1 MTINDLIA
9 HLISLGLSGD
19 KVAFARQASK
29 LARLYESS
37 GMIDLAKD
45 IRSSIQGKES
55 FKLQKAYSTHTNTL
69 ERTDSLPVDHET
81 KFDLADITQPC
92 EDFVAPYFDNKVFD
106 QIEEFILFNKK
117 AETLKMAGLSTTSSM
132 IFYGPPG
139 CGKTLAAQHI
149 SNKMNL
155 PLLTARC
162 DSLVSSY
169 LGSTSKNIRNLFDF
183 ANKQPCVLFLD
194 ELDALAKARDDQH
207 ELGELKRV
215 VVSLLQNIDKM
226 PDHTILIA
234 ASNHDSLLDSA
245 IWRRFEYRLSIGLPD
260 KNVRQKIFS
269 SYIGIKKVYEGFTD
283 DLAAISEGLSCA
295 FITQNCLRAVRHAL
309 IYGDNTVDARFLI
322 ENIFDTLE
330 PLSADPER
338 KIAQIVNKLRGID
351 NKSFTIR
358 KIAKIL
364 NLSNAKVS
372 RLTKH

>member
-1 MTINDLIA
+1 MTINDLTV

-55 FKLQKAYSTHTNTL
+55 FKLQKASYAHTNTL
-69 ERTDSLPVDHET
+69 ERTDSLPIDQET

-92 EDFVAPYFDNKVFD
+92 EDFVPPYFNNKVFD

-117 AETLKMAGLSTTSSM
+117 SEMLKKAGLGTSSSM
-132 IFYGPPG
+132 ILYGPPG

-183 ANKQPCVLFLD
+183 ASKQPCILFLD

-226 PDHTILIA
+226 PDHTILVA

-260 KNVRQKIFS
+260 EAVRKKLFH
-269 SYIGIKKVYEGFTD
+269 SYEGIRKVYEGFAD
-283 DLAAISEGLSCA
+283 DLATISEGLSCA
-295 FITQNCLRAVRHAL
+295 FITQNCLRAARHAL
-309 IYGDNTVDARFLI
+309 IYGDNTVDSRFLI
-322 ENIFDTLE
+322 ERIFDTLE
-330 PLSADPER
+330 PLPADPEK
-338 KIAQIVNKLRGID
+338 KIAQIVNNLRKID
-351 NKSFTIR
+351 AKSFTIR

-364 NLSNAKVS
+364 NLSNTKVS